1 MSLNN
6 PFTDENEPQ
15 HNLGAGFLHLNN
27 VPNHGILLC
36 DPRGHIVDAN
46 RNFCDL
52 LALSL
57 DEIRGKHI
65 CSDTCLE
72 MGLEQISIC
81 FENFLT
87 ERTNNC
93 ISNSILKDGIE
104 LFFEIS
110 ISVVSN
116 EYIGIFIKNIT
127 EEHKLRAKLQDVTT
141 ELRELYE
148 HNNQFLSILARDL
161 KSPFNTIM
169 GFVKLLKENFK
180 VYSPDKIERYIS
192 NIENSSQNT
201 YNLLEGTL
209 AWAGAKS
216 GKLILSKNE
225 HALNDIVAKLVREL
239 NVIAVLKNI
248 NIHFSEISEIN
259 VFCDARII
267 TIILRNLL
275 SNAIKFTDYGGEI
288 NIYFEENDLEVLVS
302 VTDNGNGIAPDFLPK
317 LFKMTSINNAEGA
330 GNEKGTGIGLIICKE
345 LIEKHEGKIWATS
358 ELGIGSNFKFTIP
371 KQLGVNT

>member
-1 MSLNN
+1 MK
-6 PFTDENEPQ
+6 FKKQ
-15 HNLGAGFLHLNN
+15 IFLLIF
-27 VPNHGILLC
+27 GS
-36 DPRGHIVDAN
+36 
-46 RNFCDL
+46 
-52 LALSL
+52 LALYSSF
-57 DEIRGKHI
+57 IVI
-65 CSDTCLE
+65 SDF
-72 MGLEQISIC
+72 SIVY
-81 FENFLT
+81 
-87 ERTNNC
+87 
-93 ISNSILKDGIE
+93 K
-104 LFFEIS
+104 EIS
-110 ISVVSN
+110 EFKVNYLPIIFLLIPIGWLVFFIRWHLLMKNSN
-116 EYIGIFIKNIT
+116 
-127 EEHKLRAKLQDVTT
+127 
-141 ELRELYE
+141 
-148 HNNQFLSILARDL
+148 LS
-161 KSPFNTIM
+161 PP
-169 GFVKLLKENFK
+169 LKENFK

-225 HALNDIVAKLVREL
+225 HALNDIIAKLVREL

-248 NIHFSEISEIN
+248 NIHFSQISEIN

-345 LIEKHEGKIWATS
+345 LIEKHEGKIWVTS